1 MILTTT
7 PTLENYTITD
17 YLGIVSGVYEGYVH
31 SGNLGDIITLT
42 THESYGAITSQKG
55 KNGALELL
63 EGEAKSLRADAV
75 VGIQFQFTVYSG
87 KSFVIIATGTAVR
100 IKEKKT
106 EEAAGGVTET
116 QKEVPVERIAFSD
129 PEIDRFM
136 MEMESLDG
144 AIQIN
149 SRVQEFGKGR
159 FSDELL
165 KKLEDCAYME
175 RMYGNK
181 KQKAIKLLQDYF
193 SQNGDD

>member
-1 MILTTT
+1 M
-7 PTLENYTITD
+7 
-17 YLGIVSGVYEGYVH
+17 
-31 SGNLGDIITLT
+31 
-42 THESYGAITSQKG
+42 
-55 KNGALELL
+55 
-63 EGEAKSLRADAV
+63 
-75 VGIQFQFTVYSG
+75 
-87 KSFVIIATGTAVR
+87 
-100 IKEKKT
+100 KEKKT